1 MSFEFSLTTFSPTG
15 KLLQIEYALK
25 AVNQGKAALGIRAS
39 NGVVIATDKKIP
51 TVLIE
56 DSEHHKIQVI
66 HDQAGAVYAGMGPDF
81 RLLTGLARKEASNY
95 YLEYHE
101 HSPINKLTGTVAAV
115 MQQYTQSGGVRP
127 FGVSLLVA
135 GYDDEGPQLYQ
146 IDPSGVSLEWK
157 ATAIGK
163 NYVNAK
169 TFLEKR
175 YSEELDLE
183 DAIHVALLTLKE
195 GFEGELTSENI
206 EIGIIGDQTDKKFKV
221 LSPEEIQDYLNE
233 AE

>member
-1 MSFEFSLTTFSPTG
+1 MLQRRRRCCPWAARDFYTT
-15 KLLQIEYALK
+15 
-25 AVNQGKAALGIRAS
+25 
-39 NGVVIATDKKIP
+39 
-51 TVLIE
+51 
-56 DSEHHKIQVI
+56 
-66 HDQAGAVYAGMGPDF
+66 
-81 RLLTGLARKEASNY
+81 
-95 YLEYHE
+95 
-101 HSPINKLTGTVAAV
+101 
-115 MQQYTQSGGVRP
+115 
-127 FGVSLLVA
+127 
-135 GYDDEGPQLYQ
+135 
-146 IDPSGVSLEWK
+146 

-175 YSEELDLE
+175 YSEDLDLE

-221 LSPEEIQDYLNE
+221 LTPEEVQDYLNE